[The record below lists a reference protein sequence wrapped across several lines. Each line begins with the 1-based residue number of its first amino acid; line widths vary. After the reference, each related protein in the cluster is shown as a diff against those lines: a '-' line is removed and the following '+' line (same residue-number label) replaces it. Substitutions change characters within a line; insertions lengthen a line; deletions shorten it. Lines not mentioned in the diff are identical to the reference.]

1 VEWILLALGMIAW
14 GWYSGTV
21 AKEAAVRAARR
32 LCERNGQQL
41 LDETVAMQGMKPQ
54 RGANGRVG
62 MLRRYSF
69 EFSGDGAQRRFG
81 QIALLGQ
88 WVVASQLDMGEY
100 TLHEQEA
107 DDPPSNLH

>member
-1 VEWILLALGMIAW
+1 MLALGLIAW

-32 LCERNGQQL
+32 LCERHGQQL
-41 LDETVAMQGMKPQ
+41 LDETVALQGMKPQ

-62 MLRRYSF
+62 MLRRYGF
-69 EFSGDGAQRRFG
+69 EFSGDGEQRRFG
-81 QIALLGQ
+81 QIALLGE
-88 WVVASQLDMGEY
+88 WVIASHLELGEY

-107 DDPPSNLH
+107 EGPPTSLH